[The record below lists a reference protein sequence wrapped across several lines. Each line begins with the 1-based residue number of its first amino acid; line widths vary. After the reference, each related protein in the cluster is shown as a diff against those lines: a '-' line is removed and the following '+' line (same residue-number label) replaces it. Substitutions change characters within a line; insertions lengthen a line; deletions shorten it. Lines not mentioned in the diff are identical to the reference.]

1 MVESVFIFKNMKRK
15 RHLKVHWLL
24 RQVGM
29 RSEWCTFGKE
39 ALARTEE
46 AISMEDRFGVYIID
60 WLMPD
65 MSGIETTRR
74 IRRLVGDDAPIII
87 LTAYDWLD
95 IEDEARETGVTGFVS
110 KPLFPSDLRRVL
122 SKAYGS
128 FEPQQKHEKEPL
140 DYTGKRI
147 LLVEDN
153 EINQEI
159 AQEILTETGFEIE
172 IADNG
177 KIACDKVMNSQP
189 GYYDVILMDVQM
201 PVMDGYEAARTIRAF
216 DNPLLASIPIL
227 AMTAN
232 AFEEDKKAAFDA
244 GMNGHLAKPIEIPK
258 LMDAL
263 AEILYGTK

>member
-1 MVESVFIFKNMKRK
+1 MEGLRGLVVDDDMNACRSISHM
-15 RHLKVHWLL
+15 L

-39 ALARTEE
+39 AIARTEE

-87 LTAYDWLD
+87 LTAYDWMD
-95 IEDEARETGVTGFVS
+95 IEDEAKEAGVTGFVS

-122 SKAYGS
+122 SRAYGDVNHLQ
-128 FEPQQKHEKEPL
+128 EHEEESPN
-140 DYTGKRI
+140 YTGKRI
-147 LLVEDN
+147 LLLEDN

-159 AQEILTETGFEIE
+159 ALEILTETGFEIE

-216 DNPLLASIPIL
+216 DN
-227 AMTAN
+227 
-232 AFEEDKKAAFDA
+232 
-244 GMNGHLAKPIEIPK
+244 
-258 LMDAL
+258 LM
-263 AEILYGTK
+263 LYNKC